1 MMKRFLLNAL
11 GHLLK
16 VHFLT
21 LFQVLGSNIF
31 SLEAFGFSDA
41 EISEI
46 YLHCKVFI
54 CKSGRKCG
62 RNCDQGRSRRASA
75 EDFANFEEGDF
86 DRTRMVHFGPI
97 SVKQQLTNYVGTIL
111 DIK

>member
-1 MMKRFLLNAL
+1 ML
-11 GHLLK
+11 
-16 VHFLT
+16 LT
-21 LFQVLGSNIF
+21 LFEVLGSNKF
-31 SLEAFGFSDA
+31 SLEAFAFSDA

-62 RNCDQGRSRRASA
+62 RNCDQGRSRRALA
-75 EDFANFEEGDF
+75 EDFSNFEGDF
-86 DRTRMVHFGPI
+86 DRTQIVHFGPI
-97 SVKQQLTNYVGTIL
+97 SVKQQLTNYAGTIL